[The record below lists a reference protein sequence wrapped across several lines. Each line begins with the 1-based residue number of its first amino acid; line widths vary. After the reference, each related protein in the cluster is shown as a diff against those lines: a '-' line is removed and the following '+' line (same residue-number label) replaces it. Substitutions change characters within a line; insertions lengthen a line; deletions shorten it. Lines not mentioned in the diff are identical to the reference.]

1 MIESFKD
8 KATARV
14 WKREYVKQFSP
25 TMQRVAYRKLVMIHR
40 SRDVND
46 LRIPPGN
53 RLEMLKGDRLGHYS
67 VRINEQWRICFRW
80 ENGSAYDVEIVD
92 YH

>member
-14 WKREYVKQFSP
+14 WKQEYVKRFPP

-53 RLEMLKGDRLGHYS
+53 RLETLKGDRLGYYS
-67 VRINEQWRICFRW
+67 VRINEQWRICFWW